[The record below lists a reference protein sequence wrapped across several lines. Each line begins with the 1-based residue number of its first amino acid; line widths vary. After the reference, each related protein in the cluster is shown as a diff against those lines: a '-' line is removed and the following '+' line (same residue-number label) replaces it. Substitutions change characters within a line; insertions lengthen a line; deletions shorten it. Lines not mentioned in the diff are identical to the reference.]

1 MTCSCTYLI
10 CIIDALAWLLFCH
23 RIIVSWFPVTYW
35 VCLDHIG
42 DQSTHKLIMG
52 EGVSEAQRSKDAQ
65 KVFSKSLFTSS
76 STTQSVQIPIFSAVP
91 KWSDRMLGSLTESS
105 QKKQN
110 ETPDLSQI
118 GESINQSITVSTFAW
133 MEKAGVL
140 SFPSN
145 HLFYF
150 FKTNSQGQLFRGR
163 KPDSLPQGSH
173 LHLW

>member
-91 KWSDRMLGSLTESS
+91 KWSDRMVGSLTESS

-118 GESINQSITVSTFAW
+118 GESINQSINHC
-133 MEKAGVL
+133 EHICL
-140 SFPSN
+140 SGESRCTLIPLQPPL
-145 HLFYF
+145 LFF
-150 FKTNSQGQLFRGR
+150 
-163 KPDSLPQGSH
+163 
-173 LHLW
+173 